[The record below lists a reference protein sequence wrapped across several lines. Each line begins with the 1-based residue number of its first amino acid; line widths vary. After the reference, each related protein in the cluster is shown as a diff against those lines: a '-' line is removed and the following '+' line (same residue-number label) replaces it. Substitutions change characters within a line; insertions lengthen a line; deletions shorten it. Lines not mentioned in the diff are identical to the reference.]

1 MALIFVG
8 LYYFSLRGIHLCN
21 MLIDSHLITK
31 FGDTNLREKEENI
44 PFLENR
50 DFKKGIF
57 QLYFSNFDI
66 SFSISDTLM
75 KVLGHIEN
83 IMI

>member
-1 MALIFVG
+1 
-8 LYYFSLRGIHLCN
+8 

-31 FGDTNLREKEENI
+31 FGESNLREKEENI

-57 QLYFSNFDI
+57 HFYFSNFDI
-66 SFSISDTLM
+66 SLGISGTLM